1 MLLCACFGCEADML
15 LLEPYATEV
24 EQLVAACGAG
34 SGRRSAPQLVF
45 ASATARGKPEL
56 TDAAL
61 RLMAPRREL
70 ALPSTAMGEGDGDLI
85 DPALVDARGTM
96 PIAALSAA
104 SADDADSALV
114 AAQRSTLPATIQHAV
129 HVAPRHKRLEAVRR
143 LMNTTPKP
151 RAALVFVDDARRADL
166 VAEKLR
172 GLGIE
177 ATSLSGNDRKDARAS
192 LMQNLRD
199 GSAARVVVTTELAA
213 RGLDFPML
221 THVVNLDLPT
231 DGSHYV
237 HRAGRCGRAGAT
249 GIVISICTS
258 NEAFVMRKFARE
270 LSLEIPLVEMRGGS
284 ISVK

>member
-1 MLLCACFGCEADML
+1 M
-15 LLEPYATEV
+15 
-24 EQLVAACGAG
+24 
-34 SGRRSAPQLVF
+34 
-45 ASATARGKPEL
+45 
-56 TDAAL
+56 
-61 RLMAPRREL
+61 
-70 ALPSTAMGEGDGDLI
+70 I

-151 RAALVFVDDARRADL
+151 RAALVFVDDARRAGL
-166 VAEKLR
+166 VSEKLR
-172 GLGIE
+172 GLDVE
-177 ATSLSGNDRKDARAS
+177 ATSLSGNDRKGARAS

-231 DGSHYV
+231 DGSHYARSRCV
-237 HRAGRCGRAGAT
+237 HPCVLACTPRHTPDTCRFPLHPHFRCTAPAGVDAQARQASSSPSAHQTRRSSCVNSRANSHSRSRSWKCAA
-249 GIVISICTS
+249 
-258 NEAFVMRKFARE
+258 AR
-270 LSLEIPLVEMRGGS
+270 SR
-284 ISVK
+284 